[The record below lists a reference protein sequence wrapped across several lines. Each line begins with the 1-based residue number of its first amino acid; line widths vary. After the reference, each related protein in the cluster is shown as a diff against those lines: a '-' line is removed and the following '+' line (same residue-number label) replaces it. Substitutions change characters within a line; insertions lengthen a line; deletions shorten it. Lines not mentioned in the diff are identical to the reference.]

1 MFDFY
6 YNKLTEARKDFTI
19 MGNRK
24 IMKMLGAIY
33 ALRAKYYQQSGDHHM
48 AVAYSDAFD
57 MLAYA
62 CNGSLDNLRQF
73 GWSDDAEE
81 IIDNAGE
88 NIDFWDLEDYI
99 NSSEEYPR

>member
-1 MFDFY
+1 
-6 YNKLTEARKDFTI
+6 

-33 ALRAKYYQQSGDHHM
+33 ALRSKYYSQRGDHHM

-62 CNGSLDNLRQF
+62 CNGSLENLRQF
-73 GWSDDAEE
+73 GWSDDAED
-81 IIDNAGE
+81 IIDNVGE

-99 NSSEEYPR
+99 NSSEEFPR